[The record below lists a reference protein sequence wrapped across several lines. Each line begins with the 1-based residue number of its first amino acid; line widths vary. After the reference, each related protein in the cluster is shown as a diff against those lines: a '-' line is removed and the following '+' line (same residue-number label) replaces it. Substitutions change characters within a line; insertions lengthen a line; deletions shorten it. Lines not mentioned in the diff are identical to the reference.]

1 MTMGKFTQRHE
12 EDLGWYYRN
21 AAGDLGMSSSLGPMI
36 NMAMSG
42 ISQGGKAISQH
53 TPASMDAG
61 SPVERQREVAEII
74 GSLDA
79 VHQRTLAA
87 FDGDRRGITRPGDSP
102 KEAGE
107 WMAILTPAERL
118 FGELATVVIRL
129 KLADSAA
136 LYRDRGARFTAP
148 KGMNREEAG
157 LLIRETAARVADAKR
172 GIAKAERDATRMLA
186 EAREAYGEAA
196 RALPP
201 RKARRSL
208 DSYKA
213 WLAGGGV

>member
-1 MTMGKFTQRHE
+1 MSKFTNHHE
-12 EDLGWYYRN
+12 EQLLWYYRN

-42 ISQGGKAISQH
+42 ISQGGKTISQH
-53 TPASMDAG
+53 TPASMDPG
-61 SPVERQREVAEII
+61 SAVERQRDIREAI
-74 GSLDA
+74 GTLDDT
-79 VHQRTLAA
+79 HQRVLSA
-87 FDGDRRGITRPGDSP
+87 FYGDRRGITRPGDSP

-118 FGELATVVIRL
+118 FGELAPVVIRL
-129 KLADSAA
+129 KLADAAA

-148 KGMNREEAG
+148 KGMHKDEAA
-157 LLIRETAARVADAKR
+157 LLIRETAAKVADAKR

-186 EAREAYGEAA
+186 EAREAFAVA
-196 RALPP
+196 MKALPT

-208 DSYKA
+208 ENYKA
-213 WLAGGGV
+213 WLNGGVS